1 MDSGLRAV
9 GVVLAGGVGQRM
21 GLGRP
26 KQLATIAGRTI
37 LEHTIALFDG
47 SPDIDEVVVLMT
59 PGLADEARELVG
71 RAGFRKVS
79 QVVEGGAS
87 RTESTWRALQAIG
100 TEECDV
106 LLHDAVRPLLEPR
119 IITDCVRALRT
130 HRAVEVAIPSSDT
143 IFTVDPGP
151 AGETIAE
158 VLDRSRLRRAQT
170 PQCFRLSVI
179 REAYERALADPDFGS
194 RPATDD
200 CGVVLRYL
208 PDVPIHI
215 VPGSERNLKITHPV
229 DARIAAGLLATS
241 PVPVVPEAGLRAALA
256 GRTVV
261 VLDAGAGPGGT
272 GPEGADARVAAE
284 LAELAAGHGAVVRVL
299 SRERDGLRLDDHAAV
314 AKALAGVGRIDHLV
328 LAVSPG
334 RAGSLVDATDES
346 VAEAAVSGYL
356 GPVNVA
362 RAAYPR
368 LRESGGGL
376 LLWAPAPPDAPG
388 MVDAAGALPGP
399 GDALRAPAGAA
410 VTALARSLAA
420 EWAVEG
426 VRVNCVTAGGTAGE
440 AARASLA
447 VLASGLTGQVVD
459 PSLGDG

>member
-26 KQLATIAGRTI
+26 KQLATVAGRTI
-37 LEHTIALFDG
+37 LEHSIALFDG

-59 PGLADEARELVG
+59 PGLVDEARELVA
-71 RAGFRKVS
+71 RAGFRKVTK
-79 QVVEGGAS
+79 VVEGGAS
-87 RTESTWRALQAIG
+87 RTESTWRALRAIG
-100 TEECDV
+100 EDECDV

-119 IITDCVRALRT
+119 IITDCVRALRD

-143 IFTVDPGP
+143 IFAVEPGP
-151 AGETIAE
+151 GGETITE

-179 REAYERALADPDFGS
+179 REAYERALADPGFAD

-229 DARIAAGLLATS
+229 DARIAAALFDAS
-241 PVPVVPEAGLRAALA
+241 PAPAASEEEALA

-261 VLDAGAGPGGT
+261 LLDAGGAGVR
-272 GPEGADARVAAE
+272 EAAE
-284 LAELAAGHGAVVRVL
+284 LASRHGARVVVL
-299 SRERDGLRLDDHAAV
+299 SCERDGLRLDDARSV

-328 LAVSPG
+328 LAVATAG
-334 RAGSLVDATDES
+334 GAGSLMEAADET
-346 VAEAAVSGYL
+346 VAEAAVAGYL

-368 LRESGGGL
+368 LLESGGGL
-376 LLWAPAPPDAPG
+376 LLCVAADA
-388 MVDAAGALPGP
+388 
-399 GDALRAPAGAA
+399 GDPLGAPAGAA

-420 EWAVEG
+420 EWAGEG
-426 VRVNCVTAGGTAGE
+426 VRVNCVTGGGTAEETAG
-440 AARASLA
+440 AWLA
-447 VLASGLTGQVVD
+447 VLASRLTGQVVD
-459 PSLGDG
+459 ASSGPR

>member
-26 KQLATIAGRTI
+26 KQLATVAGRTI
-37 LEHTIALFDG
+37 LEHSIALFDG

-59 PGLADEARELVG
+59 PGLVDEARELVG
-71 RAGFRKVS
+71 RAGFRKVTK
-79 QVVEGGAS
+79 VVEGGAS

-119 IITDCVRALRT
+119 IITDCVRALRD

-143 IFTVDPGP
+143 IFAVEPGP
-151 AGETIAE
+151 GGETITE

-179 REAYERALADPDFGS
+179 REAYERALADPGFAD

-215 VPGSERNLKITHPV
+215 VPGSERNMKITHPV
-229 DARIAAGLLATS
+229 DARIAAALFEAS
-241 PVPVVPEAGLRAALA
+241 PVPVVPEEDARAALA

-261 VLDAGAGPGGT
+261 LLDASVDATAGAGSSAGV
-272 GPEGADARVAAE
+272 GAVVRAGAGVAGVREA
-284 LAELAAGHGAVVRVL
+284 AELAAGHGARVVVL
-299 SRERDGLRLDDHAAV
+299 SRERDGLRLDDPRSV

-328 LAVSPG
+328 LAVA
-334 RAGSLVDATDES
+334 AGGADPFVDAPDEV

-362 RAAYPR
+362 RAAHPR
-368 LRESGGGL
+368 LLESGGGL
-376 LLWAPAPPDAPG
+376 LLCVLAGAGDPLGAPAE
-388 MVDAAGALPGP
+388 
-399 GDALRAPAGAA
+399 AA
-410 VTALARSLAA
+410 VTALTRSLAA
-420 EWAVEG
+420 EWAGEG
-426 VRVNCVTAGGTAGE
+426 VRVNCVTGGGTAE
-440 AARASLA
+440 ETARTWLA
-447 VLASGLTGQVVD
+447 VLASGLTGQVLD
-459 PSLGDG
+459 ASSGPR

>member
-26 KQLATIAGRTI
+26 KQLATVAGRTI
-37 LEHTIALFDG
+37 LEHSIALFDG

-59 PGLADEARELVG
+59 PGLVDEARELVA
-71 RAGFRKVS
+71 RAGFRKVTK
-79 QVVEGGAS
+79 VVEGGAS
-87 RTESTWRALQAIG
+87 RTESTWRALRAIG
-100 TEECDV
+100 EDECDV

-119 IITDCVRALRT
+119 IITDCVRALRD

-143 IFTVDPGP
+143 IFAVEPGP
-151 AGETIAE
+151 GGETITE
-158 VLDRSRLRRAQT
+158 VLDRSLLRRAQT

-179 REAYERALADPDFGS
+179 REAYERALADPGFAD

-229 DARIAAGLLATS
+229 DARIAAALFEAS
-241 PVPVVPEAGLRAALA
+241 PVPALPEEDALA

-261 VLDAGAGPGGT
+261 LLDAGGAGVR
-272 GPEGADARVAAE
+272 EAAE
-284 LAELAAGHGAVVRVL
+284 LASRHGARAVVL
-299 SRERDGLRLDDHAAV
+299 SCERDGLRLDDPRSL

-328 LAVSPG
+328 LAVA
-334 RAGSLVDATDES
+334 AGGAGGLMEAADES

-368 LRESGGGL
+368 LMESGGGL
-376 LLWAPAPPDAPG
+376 LLCVPAGAEDPLGAPAE
-388 MVDAAGALPGP
+388 
-399 GDALRAPAGAA
+399 AA

-420 EWAVEG
+420 AWAGEG
-426 VRVNCVTAGGTAGE
+426 VRVNCVTGGGTAEETAG
-440 AARASLA
+440 AWLA
-447 VLASGLTGQVVD
+447 VLASRLTGQVVD
-459 PSLGDG
+459 ASSAR

>member
-26 KQLATIAGRTI
+26 KQLATVAGRTI
-37 LEHTIALFDG
+37 LEHSIALFDG

-59 PGLADEARELVG
+59 PGLVDEARELVG
-71 RAGFRKVS
+71 RAGFRKVTK
-79 QVVEGGAS
+79 VVEGGAS

-100 TEECDV
+100 AEECDV

-119 IITDCVRALRT
+119 IITDCVRALRD

-143 IFTVDPGP
+143 IFAVEPGP
-151 AGETIAE
+151 GGETITE

-179 REAYERALADPDFGS
+179 REAYERALADPGFAD

-215 VPGSERNLKITHPV
+215 VPGSERNMKITHPV
-229 DARIAAGLLATS
+229 DARIAAALFEAS
-241 PVPVVPEAGLRAALA
+241 PVPAVREEEDARAALA
-256 GRTVV
+256 GRSVV
-261 VLDAGAGPGGT
+261 FLDAGVRAGVGAVVGAGAGGGVT
-272 GPEGADARVAAE
+272 GGVREAAE
-284 LAELAAGHGAVVRVL
+284 LASRLGARVLVL
-299 SRERDGLRLDDHAAV
+299 SRERDGLRLDDPRSV
-314 AKALAGVGRIDHLV
+314 AKALAGAGRIDHVV
-328 LAVSPG
+328 LAVAAVTAG
-334 RAGSLVDATDES
+334 GAGSLAEVADES

-368 LRESGGGL
+368 LLESGGGL
-376 LLWAPAPPDAPG
+376 LLC
-388 MVDAAGALPGP
+388 V
-399 GDALRAPAGAA
+399 PAGAGDPLGA
-410 VTALARSLAA
+410 PAEAAATALARSLAA
-420 EWAVEG
+420 EWAAEG
-426 VRVNCVTAGGTAGE
+426 LRVNCVTGGGTAE
-440 AARASLA
+440 ETARAWLA
-447 VLASGLTGQVVD
+447 VLASGRTGQVLD
-459 PSLGDG
+459 ASSGPR

>member
-26 KQLATIAGRTI
+26 KQLATVAGRSI
-37 LEHTIALFDG
+37 LEHSIALFDG

-59 PGLADEARELVG
+59 PGLVEEARELVA
-71 RAGFRKVS
+71 RAGFRKVTK
-79 QVVEGGAS
+79 VVEGGAS
-87 RTESTWRALQAIG
+87 RTESTWRALRAIG
-100 TEECDV
+100 EEECDV

-119 IITDCVRALRT
+119 IITDCVRALRE

-143 IFTVDPGP
+143 IFAVEPGP
-151 AGETIAE
+151 GGETITE

-179 REAYERALADPDFGS
+179 REAYERALADPGFAD

-229 DARIAAGLLATS
+229 DARIAAALFEAS
-241 PVPVVPEAGLRAALA
+241 PVPVLPEEDARGALA

-261 VLDAGAGPGGT
+261 FLDAGAGAGAGAR
-272 GPEGADARVAAE
+272 ADAKAGGEAGVGAAGAGVREAAE
-284 LAELAAGHGAVVRVL
+284 LASRHGARVVVL
-299 SRERDGLRLDDHAAV
+299 SRERDGLRLDDPRSV
-314 AKALAGVGRIDHLV
+314 AKTLAGVGRIDHLV
-328 LAVSPG
+328 LAVAA
-334 RAGSLVDATDES
+334 AGAAGGLMEAADET

-368 LRESGGGL
+368 LLESGGGL
-376 LLWAPAPPDAPG
+376 LLCVPSGTGDPLGAPA
-388 MVDAAGALPGP
+388 
-399 GDALRAPAGAA
+399 RAA

-420 EWAVEG
+420 EWAGEG
-426 VRVNCVTAGGTAGE
+426 VRVNCVTGGATAEETAG
-440 AARASLA
+440 AWLA
-447 VLASGLTGQVVD
+447 VLASRLTGQVVD
-459 PSLGDG
+459 AASVPR